1 MTLSGTDYTISGQT
15 ATSNGGAS
23 AYVKDGTA
31 LTLPSG
37 VTPQV
42 YLNGAQVGVNTA
54 TTTSSQTVYQMASAQ
69 CSGTGGLFYQ
79 TDTSIQCTAS
89 DGSDWS
95 CATTAGYGL
104 DTSPSAKDYASFD
117 GIGLGI
123 TGSSNWYL
131 TIQGSTPVKIADGQA
146 VADDDVIKISWSSA
160 SGDTVLLPPPYS
172 EVVF

>member
-1 MTLSGTDYTISGQT
+1 MTLSGIDYTISGQT

-104 DTSPSAKDYASFD
+104 DTSPSAK
-117 GIGLGI
+117 
-123 TGSSNWYL
+123 
-131 TIQGSTPVKIADGQA
+131 
-146 VADDDVIKISWSSA
+146 VA
-160 SGDTVLLPPPYS
+160 
-172 EVVF
+172 

>member
-1 MTLSGTDYTISGQT
+1 MTLTGTDYSISGQT

-23 AYVKDGTA
+23 AYVNDTTS
-31 LTLPSG
+31 LTLPTG

-42 YLNGAQVGVNTA
+42 YLNGTQVGTNAVA
-54 TTTSSQTVYQMASAQ
+54 TTSAQTVYHMASAQ
-69 CSGTGGLFYQ
+69 CSGTGGTFAQ
-79 TDTSIQCTAS
+79 GSESIQVTAS

-95 CATTAGYGL
+95 CETTSGYGL

-131 TIQGSTPVKIADGQA
+131 TVQGSTPVKIADGQA
-146 VADDDVIKISWSSA
+146 VADNDVIKISWTSA
-160 SGDTVLLPPPYS
+160 STTTLLPPP
-172 EVVF
+172 VAWI